1 MRCNKHQMIR
11 KWFNNI
17 GPGTL
22 IAAAFIGPGTI
33 TVCTIAGES
42 HGVSLLWAMLL
53 SIIITVVLQEMTAR
67 VGLVSGKGLAQV
79 VKDSISNRIV
89 RLFILGLIIAAIFIG
104 NVAYEAGNISGGVI
118 GLELL
123 FNQQAWFPVIL
134 GIIAFSLLMTGSYK
148 VIERVLVVL
157 VIIMGISFI
166 GAAIAIRP
174 SIIDILKGL
183 FTPSITADNLL
194 TVTAIVGTTVVP
206 YNLFLHAS
214 LVNQKW
220 NNTSDLKAAR
230 KDTIIAVFIG
240 GIVSMAI
247 IIAGSTLTTSDIP
260 TSADLATSL
269 EPIYGDASNYVFA
282 IGIFSA
288 GLTSAITAPLAAAY
302 VLKECL
308 GWNVGMKDIRFRI
321 SWMIVLVIGVLF
333 ASLGFKPVAIITFAQ
348 IANAILLPV
357 IAILL
362 IVLVNSKLMG
372 SHKNKLWLNVVAAM
386 IVLFC
391 MLLGVKSLIKV
402 FEWL

>member
-1 MRCNKHQMIR
+1 MIR
-11 KWFNNI
+11 KWFKNI

-53 SIIITVVLQEMTAR
+53 SIIITIVLQEMAAR

-79 VKDSISNRIV
+79 VNDSINNSVI
-89 RLFILGLIIAAIFIG
+89 RLLILALIIAAIFIG
-104 NVAYEAGNISGGVI
+104 NIAYEAGNISGGVI

-123 FNQQAWFPVIL
+123 FNQQEWFPVIL

-148 VIERVLVVL
+148 VIERVLVFL

-166 GAAIAIRP
+166 SAAIAIKP
-174 SIIDILKGL
+174 SFIEILEGL

-220 NNTSDLKAAR
+220 SSTTDLKAVR
-230 KDTIIAVFIG
+230 KDTIIAVITG
-240 GIVSMAI
+240 GIVSMAV
-247 IIAGSTLTTSDIP
+247 IIAGSTLTTSGIP
-260 TSADLATSL
+260 TSADLAKSL
-269 EPIYGDASNYVFA
+269 QPIYGDASNYIFA
-282 IGIFSA
+282 VGIFSA

-308 GWNVGMKDIRFRI
+308 GWNAGMKDIRFRI
-321 SWMIVLVIGVLF
+321 SWLVVLVIGVLF
-333 ASLGFKPVAIITFAQ
+333 ASLGFKPVTIITFAQ

-372 SHKNKLWLNVVAAM
+372 SYKNRLWLNVVAVI
-386 IVLFC
+386 IVVFC
-391 MLLGVKSLIKV
+391 ILIGAKSLIKV

>member
-1 MRCNKHQMIR
+1 MIR
-11 KWFNNI
+11 KWFKNI

-53 SIIITVVLQEMTAR
+53 SINITIVLQEMAAR

-79 VKDSISNRIV
+79 VNDSINNSVIRV
-89 RLFILGLIIAAIFIG
+89 LILALIIAAIFIG
-104 NVAYEAGNISGGVI
+104 NIAYEAGNISGGVI

-123 FNQQAWFPVIL
+123 FNQQEWFPVIL

-148 VIERVLVVL
+148 VIERVLVFL

-166 GAAIAIRP
+166 SAAIAIKP
-174 SIIDILKGL
+174 SFIEILKGL

-220 NNTSDLKAAR
+220 SSTTDLKAVR
-230 KDTIIAVFIG
+230 KDTIIAVITG
-240 GIVSMAI
+240 GIVSMAV
-247 IIAGSTLTTSDIP
+247 IIAGSTLTTSGIP
-260 TSADLATSL
+260 TSADLAKSL
-269 EPIYGDASNYVFA
+269 QPIYGDASNYIFA
-282 IGIFSA
+282 VGIFSA

-308 GWNVGMKDIRFRI
+308 GWNAGMKDIRFRI
-321 SWMIVLVIGVLF
+321 SWLVVLVIGVLF
-333 ASLGFKPVAIITFAQ
+333 ASLGFKPVTIITFAQ

-372 SHKNKLWLNVVAAM
+372 SYKNRLWLNVVAVI
-386 IVLFC
+386 IVVFC
-391 MLLGVKSLIKV
+391 ILIGAKSLIKV

>member
-1 MRCNKHQMIR
+1 MIR

-53 SIIITVVLQEMTAR
+53 SIIITIVLQEMAAR

-79 VKDSISNRIV
+79 VNDSINNSVI
-89 RLFILGLIIAAIFIG
+89 RLLILALIIAAIFIG
-104 NVAYEAGNISGGVI
+104 NIAYEAGNISGGVI

-123 FNQQAWFPVIL
+123 FNQQEWFPVIL

-148 VIERVLVVL
+148 VIERVLVFL

-166 GAAIAIRP
+166 GAAIAIKP
-174 SIIDILKGL
+174 SFIEILKGL

-220 NNTSDLKAAR
+220 SSTTDLKAVR
-230 KDTIIAVFIG
+230 KDTITAVITG
-240 GIVSMAI
+240 GIVSMAV
-247 IIAGSTLTTSDIP
+247 IIAGSTLTTSGIP
-260 TSADLATSL
+260 TSADLAKSL
-269 EPIYGDASNYVFA
+269 QPIYGDASNYIFA
-282 IGIFSA
+282 VGIFSA

-308 GWNVGMKDIRFRI
+308 GWNAGMKDIRFRI
-321 SWMIVLVIGVLF
+321 SWLVVLVIGVLF
-333 ASLGFKPVAIITFAQ
+333 ASLGFKPVTIITFAQ

-372 SHKNKLWLNVVAAM
+372 SYKNRLWLNVVAVI
-386 IVLFC
+386 IVVFC
-391 MLLGVKSLIKV
+391 LLIGAKSLIKV